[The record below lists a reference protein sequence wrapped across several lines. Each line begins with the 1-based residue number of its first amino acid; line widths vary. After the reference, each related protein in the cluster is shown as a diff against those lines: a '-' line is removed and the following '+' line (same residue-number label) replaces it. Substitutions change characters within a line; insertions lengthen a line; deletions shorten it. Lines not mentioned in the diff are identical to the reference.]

1 MNRSYKTGI
10 FLGICFFMVFCF
22 QAVGQDRNVIR
33 LQIRELHFNE
43 DHRGIINLLDSVAAT
58 HDLSTEFV
66 YMKGRALFNSG
77 RNAEARSILRPL
89 ENDSLFGPRATQMLA
104 NIAMQQRNNTE
115 ALGYL
120 LKLSTYYPE
129 NPVYNQRI
137 ARIFNSEE
145 NYPAAMNYMLTA
157 YRRDTLN
164 QISIS
169 ELAEIWMKMDM
180 PGNAFRLLSNGISL
194 YPENLLFRKQMV
206 SVCYRQKKMQET
218 VEHAA
223 FLTERGDTTPTVVRL
238 KAFAYFDLGKL
249 DHSEFWLDYLLDR
262 EFSSEDIFFYK
273 GKVHEAKGNTIE
285 ALRYYQDAVRLT
297 LSPNF
302 YPFILQLA
310 ITLHENKQYQES
322 IRWLQTARFF
332 SNRPELIYYLA
343 RNFDL
348 FYQDRQPALQH
359 YQLFIDRAGDSLEDQ
374 RAFARQRIRELREL
388 LHLQGE

>member
-1 MNRSYKTGI
+1 MKTVLLFVTCLLW
-10 FLGICFFMVFCF
+10 FLTL

-58 HDLSTEFV
+58 HDLSTEFI

-104 NIAMQQRNNTE
+104 NIAMQQRNNNE

-120 LKLSTYYPE
+120 LRLSRYYPE
-129 NPVYNQRI
+129 NPVYHQRV
-137 ARIFNSEE
+137 ARIFYAEE
-145 NYPAAMNYMLTA
+145 NYPAALNYMLLA
-157 YRRDTLN
+157 YRQDTLN
-164 QISIS
+164 QTSIL
-169 ELAEIWMKMDM
+169 ELADIWMKLER
-180 PGNAFRLLSNGISL
+180 PPNAFRLLSKGISL
-194 YPENLLFRKQMV
+194 YPEHQPFRRQIV

-238 KAFAYFDLGKL
+238 KAFAYFDLGELEK
-249 DHSEFWLDYLLDR
+249 SEFWLNYLLDR
-262 EFSSEDIFFYK
+262 EFSSEDVYFYK

-285 ALRYYQDAVRLT
+285 ALHYYEDAVKLT

-302 YPFILQLA
+302 NPFILQLA
-310 ITLHENKQYQES
+310 ITFHENKQYRES
-322 IRWLQTARFF
+322 INWLQTARVF
-332 SNRPELIYYLA
+332 SNRAEIIYYQA

-348 FYQDRQPALQH
+348 FYQDKQPALQH